1 MRQIY
6 LDNAATTP
14 VDPEVLSAMRPYFS
28 KIYGNAS
35 EVHSLGRQAKLAIEK
50 SRAQIADFLGCSPQ
64 EVVFTAGATESIN
77 LSHKGLIE
85 SVLLGWKG
93 PKKPHIITSEV
104 EHMAVLET
112 VKHLG
117 LLDLVEVTFVPV
129 DQYGL
134 VGVEDVQKAIKP
146 ETVLVS
152 IMYVNNEVGTIE
164 PIRQIGALIKT
175 RNEKREASNEPRV
188 YFHTDATQAVQYLN
202 CDVNFLGVDLLSF
215 TGHKFGAPKG
225 VGALYIRKGT
235 PLIRQQDGGGQEG
248 RMRAGTENVPYIV
261 GLGKAIEISS
271 RFGVGRSRLIT
282 GLRDRLIKGVLKIPE
297 VKLTGHPKLRAPHI
311 ASFVIEGAEGESII
325 LLLSNEGI
333 FASSGSACTSDK
345 LAPSHVLAAMGV
357 PAEISH
363 GSLRLSLGKNTTKE
377 DVDYVIKILPKVV
390 ERLRIMAP
398 RGII

>member
-1 MRQIY
+1 MKQIY

-14 VDPEVLSAMRPYFS
+14 VDPEVFLAMKPYFT

-35 EVHSLGRQAKLAIEK
+35 EVHSLGQQAKLAIEK
-50 SRAQIADFLGCSPQ
+50 SRAQIADFLGCNPQ
-64 EVVFTAGATESIN
+64 EIIFTSSATESIN

-85 SVLLGWKG
+85 GMLMGWKG
-93 PKKPHIITSEV
+93 SQKPHIITCGV

-112 VKHLG
+112 CKHLE
-117 LLDLVEVTFVPV
+117 LLDLADITFVPV

-134 VGVEDVQKAIKP
+134 VKVEDIQKAIRP
-146 ETVLVS
+146 ATILVS
-152 IMYVNNEVGTIE
+152 IMYVNNEVGTVE
-164 PIRQIGALIKT
+164 PIRQIGQMLKKENHRI
-175 RNEKREASNEPRV
+175 

-202 CDVNFLGVDLLSF
+202 CDVKFLGVDFLSF

-225 VGALYIRKGT
+225 IGALYARKGST
-235 PLIRQQDGGGQEG
+235 FVRQQDGGGQEG

-261 GLGKAIEISS
+261 GLGKAVKMSAGLRVKNAE
-271 RFGVGRSRLIT
+271 LMKK
-282 GLRDRLIKGVLKIPE
+282 LRDRLIAGVLKIPE

-345 LAPSHVLAAMGV
+345 LAPSHVLSAMGI
-357 PAEISH
+357 PPEISH
-363 GSLRLSLGKNTTKE
+363 GSLRFSLGKNTTKE
-377 DVDYVIKILPKVV
+377 DVDYVIKILPKVIK
-390 ERLRIMAP
+390 RLRIMAP
-398 RGII
+398 KGIYE